1 MIKRQLCEL
10 EFNISD
16 VDQILNMGGPWIC
29 SLYYENALVSG
40 NCILDNFLE
49 DNSCQKIYFV
59 KYHRISKW
67 WADNFCTLNYFSI
80 NDSEVFQSKARFEML
95 YIKGFLDPKNIE
107 IFHAFHENVESRRAI
122 FDIADQQ
129 FINTPINL

>member
-29 SLYYENALVSG
+29 SLYYGNTLVSG
-40 NCILDNFLE
+40 NCILDNFLK

-67 WADNFCTLNYFSI
+67 RADNFCTLNYFSI

-95 YIKGFLDPKNIE
+95 YIKGF
-107 IFHAFHENVESRRAI
+107 
-122 FDIADQQ
+122 
-129 FINTPINL
+129 